1 MFVNLAVYL
10 LEKFKNKRNPRLTTI
25 LWSVIIAIRKPVGS
39 YSKGGGGR
47 LCLLGESCYVLL
59 CFLFFVWQVPFTPV
73 PIVLD
78 DACMYSSTS
87 PMQH

>member
-39 YSKGGGGR
+39 YSKGGGGDIA
-47 LCLLGESCYVLL
+47 Y
-59 CFLFFVWQVPFTPV
+59 
-73 PIVLD
+73 
-78 DACMYSSTS
+78 
-87 PMQH
+87 

>member
-39 YSKGGGGR
+39 YSKVGGGGDIA
-47 LCLLGESCYVLL
+47 Y
-59 CFLFFVWQVPFTPV
+59 
-73 PIVLD
+73 
-78 DACMYSSTS
+78 
-87 PMQH
+87 